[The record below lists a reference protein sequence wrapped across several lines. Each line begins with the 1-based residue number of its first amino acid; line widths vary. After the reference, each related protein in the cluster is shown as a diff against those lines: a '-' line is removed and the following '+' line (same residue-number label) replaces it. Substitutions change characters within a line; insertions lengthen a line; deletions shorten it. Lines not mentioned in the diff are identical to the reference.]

1 MKMKKTMELNEL
13 INEALKLTKKD
24 KTKLINELL
33 ASMSDKDSNPMPV
46 YRALEVFGET
56 YKRFKGTAY
65 CLGKADLKW
74 MKELLCQIKQKMIEN
89 PPVIITDDLLVD
101 TLCAFLASVRNM
113 PNQWYFENRFTPE
126 GLSKDFQKIY
136 GNLFKKNSY
145 ERTKTAF
152 DYL

>member
-1 MKMKKTMELNEL
+1 MRMELNE
-13 INEALKLTKKD
+13 IIKEALNLPKKD

-33 ASMSDKDSNPMPV
+33 ASMSNKDGKTMPV
-46 YRALEVFGET
+46 YRALEVFGER
-56 YKRFKGTAY
+56 YKHFKGTEY
-65 CLGKADLKW
+65 RLGKVDFKW
-74 MKELLCQIKQKMIEN
+74 MKELLSQIEQKMIEN

-101 TLCAFLASVRNM
+101 TLDAFLTSVRNM
-113 PNQWYFENRFTPE
+113 PNQWYFANRFTPE

-136 GNLFKKNSY
+136 GNISNRSSY

>member
-1 MKMKKTMELNEL
+1 MELAEL

-56 YKRFKGTAY
+56 YKRFKGTEY
-65 CLGKADLKW
+65 RLGKVDFKW

-113 PNQWYFENRFTPE
+113 PNQWYFDNRFTPE

-136 GNLFKKNSY
+136 GNLFKK
-145 ERTKTAF
+145 KKKKK
-152 DYL
+152 

>member
-1 MKMKKTMELNEL
+1 MELNEM
-13 INEALKLTKKD
+13 IKEAVKLSKKD

-33 ASMSDKDSNPMPV
+33 ASMSNKDEKAMPV
-46 YRALEVFGET
+46 YRALEVFCET
-56 YKRFKGTAY
+56 YKRFKGTEY
-65 CLGKADLKW
+65 RLGKVDFKW
-74 MKELLCQIKQKMIEN
+74 MKELLLQIKQKMIEN

-101 TLCAFLASVRNM
+101 TLGAFLTSVRNM
-113 PNQWYFENRFTPE
+113 PNQWYFDNRFTPE